1 MKSLKP
7 AIEELIQALYHVI
20 AAFGLLLFPRGC
32 AGCGKPDE
40 IVCPQ
45 CYRQLTQWQ
54 RQAIDTR
61 ICKSGVVYSCARYQG
76 VVRHMILSW
85 KDKGDWQCDQVFAE
99 SMCSLITHADIG
111 TVFKQLPKSTTILV
125 VPVPSSHASRR
136 KRGRWHTVVL
146 ARAVAQQ
153 CRAQGWSAQSVALLS
168 MHMTVVKSL
177 TLSRGTSR
185 STRLAGRLKLTRKA
199 ARYRN
204 AYANTPL
211 CVVLVD
217 DIITTGAT
225 IRACS
230 TQLQEAGFP
239 VFTALSIAMV

>member
-1 MKSLKP
+1 MESLWHT
-7 AIEELIQALYHVI
+7 IEELVDAQRRVI
-20 AAFGLLLFPRGC
+20 TAFGLLLFPRGC

-45 CYRQLTQWQ
+45 CYRQLTHVQ
-54 RQAIDTR
+54 RQSIDTR
-61 ICKSGVVYSCARYQG
+61 ICSSGVVCSCARYQG

-85 KDKGDWQCDQVFAE
+85 KDKGDWQCDQVFAQ
-99 SMCSLITHADIG
+99 SMRSLITHADIT
-111 TVFKQLPKSTTILV
+111 TVFNQLPKSTTILV

-153 CRAQGWSAQSVALLS
+153 CRTQGWNAQSVALLS
-168 MHMTVVKSL
+168 MRLTAAKSL

-199 ARYRN
+199 VRYRN
-204 AYANTPL
+204 THGNTPL
-211 CVVLVD
+211 CVILVD